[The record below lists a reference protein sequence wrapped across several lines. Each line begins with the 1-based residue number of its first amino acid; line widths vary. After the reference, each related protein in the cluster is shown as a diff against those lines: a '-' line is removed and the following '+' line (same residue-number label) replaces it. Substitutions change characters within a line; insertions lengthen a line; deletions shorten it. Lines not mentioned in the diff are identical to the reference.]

1 MQQCGSAAS
10 FWRYPKHKNTKTV
23 LPTLRGKKGY
33 KKFRWIVLWLT
44 DRYNY
49 KEKKEKEK
57 NVLRFLIPG
66 ELKQTENNFDLE
78 ILKSQKLHSTWL
90 NSGAIF
96 QRFKR
101 RRRNL
106 QLRRQDRNIGWK
118 EDQRLRVSYTVS
130 IQL

>member
-1 MQQCGSAAS
+1 M
-10 FWRYPKHKNTKTV
+10 F
-23 LPTLRGKKGY
+23 
-33 KKFRWIVLWLT
+33 
-44 DRYNY
+44 
-49 KEKKEKEK
+49 
-57 NVLRFLIPG
+57 RFLIPG
-66 ELKQTENNFDLE
+66 ELKRTENNFDLE